1 MAERC
6 AHGDAGAAARS
17 AEHGCGVPRRSA
29 EHGFVFPRRSAEH
42 GFTLIEIMVALVV
55 FSLAALALIRL
66 EGATIRSTG
75 TLDATLLAQTV
86 ARNIAIAAVT
96 DAAPPPAG
104 KAEGSERNGGA
115 DWHWVRQ
122 VSAIGDGQ
130 VLRVD
135 VSVAGRD
142 GRQIARLT
150 MVRPPA
156 DVAR

>member
-1 MAERC
+1 MC
-6 AHGDAGAAARS
+6 S
-17 AEHGCGVPRRSA
+17 RRSA
-29 EHGFVFPRRSAEH
+29 EHGFTCSRRSAEH
-42 GFTLIEIMVALVV
+42 GFTLIEIMVALIV

-75 TLDATLLAQTV
+75 VLDTTLLAQTV
-86 ARNIAIAAVT
+86 ARNIAIEAVT

-104 KAEGSERNGGA
+104 KAEGTEHNGGA

-130 VLRVD
+130 VMRVD

-142 GRQIARLT
+142 GRQISHLT
-150 MVRPPA
+150 MVRPTA
-156 DVAR
+156 DAAR